1 MSRKDWAS
9 SLVQLMARKSKPM
22 KAQIFTKGPPMGS
35 GGAGALFEVFRVNLT
50 KTKAPLSKIHIF
62 DSCSYFLEE
71 RGLHVDLR
79 SFVPPWVT
87 SASQEVEVSM
97 FLMFVT

>member
-1 MSRKDWAS
+1 
-9 SLVQLMARKSKPM
+9 MARKSKPL
-22 KAQIFTKGPPMGS
+22 KAQIFTKGSPMGS
-35 GGAGALFEVFRVNLT
+35 RGAGALSEVFRVNLT

-79 SFVPPWVT
+79 SFVPPWIT

-97 FLMFVT
+97 FLLFVT